1 MPRRCSICS
10 HAQRG
15 AIDEALATSPDS
27 IRDIAGRFGLS
38 KTAVARHKAEH
49 LPAHL
54 TKAAEAQEVA
64 SASSLLEQMQA
75 LQARTLAIL
84 GAAGDPKTALAA
96 VAQARGNLALLA
108 ELTGKLQHAPTIN
121 VLVSAEW
128 VTVRSALL
136 EALLPFPEART
147 AVSARLT
154 ALGHGGGA

>member
-1 MPRRCSICS
+1 M
-10 HAQRG
+10 
-15 AIDEALATSPDS
+15 
-27 IRDIAGRFGLS
+27 
-38 KTAVARHKAEH
+38 ARHKAGH

-54 TKAAEAQEVA
+54 TRAAEAYQVA

-84 GAAGDPKTALAA
+84 EGAGDPKTALAA

-108 ELTGKLQHAPTIN
+108 ELTGKLEHAPTIS

-136 EALLPFPEART
+136 EALLPFPEARG

-154 ALGHGGGA
+154 ALGGGRGT